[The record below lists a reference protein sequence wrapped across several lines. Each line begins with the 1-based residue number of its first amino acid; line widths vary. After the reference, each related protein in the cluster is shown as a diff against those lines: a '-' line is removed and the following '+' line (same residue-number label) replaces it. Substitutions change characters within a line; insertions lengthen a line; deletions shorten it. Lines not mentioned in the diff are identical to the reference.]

1 MKCSWSRFLNTEE
14 ASAMGRAP
22 SKAIRP
28 CCPPINGDAN
38 WVYGGAVEVLDK
50 FSVRI
55 LGSSSKLSNINLD
68 CLFYDLGKMAIGFW
82 LEVFYLMIIKFHWAT
97 EEKIF
102 TWLLGCGAQKKRV
115 LEEGSN
121 GVQRILLRLPLCTCV
136 CFPK

>member
-1 MKCSWSRFLNTEE
+1 MYRGKSSKDLYGLMFDVKRLLYPLILGRFFSIGSKVEVLTEEIPTGAWHSVEIISE

-28 CCPPINGDAN
+28 CCPPINGNTN
-38 WVYGGAVEVLDK
+38 WVYGGA
-50 FSVRI
+50 
-55 LGSSSKLSNINLD
+55 
-68 CLFYDLGKMAIGFW
+68 
-82 LEVFYLMIIKFHWAT
+82 

-121 GVQRILLRLPLCTCV
+121 GVQRI
-136 CFPK
+136 